1 MFRDFDGN
9 RTSERQRAK
18 ELTST
23 MLALFAEQWQLC
35 VDEKTGNSLTEG
47 LTERE
52 IKGMTRQL
60 ERISTQFNKYH
71 KIS

>member
-23 MLALFAEQWQLC
+23 MLALFAEQWQQC

-60 ERISTQFNKYH
+60 ERISTQFKKYH

>member
-23 MLALFAEQWQLC
+23 MLALFAEQWQQC
-35 VDEKTGNSLTEG
+35 IDEKTGNSLTEG

>member
-9 RTSERQRAK
+9 RTSERHRAK

-23 MLALFAEQWQLC
+23 MLALFAEQWQQC

-60 ERISTQFNKYH
+60 ERISTQFKKNH

>member
-18 ELTST
+18 DLTST
-23 MLALFAEQWQLC
+23 MLALFAEQWQQC

-60 ERISTQFNKYH
+60 ERISTQFKKYH

>member
-1 MFRDFDGN
+1 MFRDFDGEK
-9 RTSERQRAK
+9 TSERQRAK

-23 MLALFAEQWQLC
+23 MLALFAEQWQQC
-35 VDEKTGNSLTEG
+35 IDEKTGNSLTEG
-47 LTERE
+47 LTQRE
-52 IKGMTRQL
+52 IDGMTRQL

>member
-9 RTSERQRAK
+9 KTSERQRAK

-23 MLALFAEQWQLC
+23 MLALFAEQWQQC

-60 ERISTQFNKYH
+60 ERISTQFKKYH

>member
-9 RTSERQRAK
+9 KTSERQRAK

-23 MLALFAEQWQLC
+23 MLALFAEQWQQC

>member
-1 MFRDFDGN
+1 MFRDFNGDK
-9 RTSERQRAK
+9 TSERQRAK

-23 MLALFAEQWQLC
+23 LLQAFAQAWQSC
-35 VDEKTGNSLTEG
+35 VDEETGDKLTEG
-47 LTERE
+47 LTQRE
-52 IKGMTRQL
+52 IDGMTRQL

>member
-9 RTSERQRAK
+9 KTSERQRAK

-23 MLALFAEQWQLC
+23 MLALFAEQWQQC
-35 VDEKTGNSLTEG
+35 VDEKTGNSLTKG
-47 LTERE
+47 LTQRE

>member
-1 MFRDFDGN
+1 MFRDFNGDKA
-9 RTSERQRAK
+9 SERQRAK

-23 MLALFAEQWQLC
+23 LLQAFAQEWQSC
-35 VDEKTGNSLTEG
+35 VDEETGDELTEG
-47 LTERE
+47 LTQRE
-52 IKGMTRQL
+52 IDGMTRQL